1 MEGGSGEQISRV
13 SIKEN
18 FEMTIGIGSFWPH
31 HVQAGSQF
39 PDQGLNPYPLH
50 WKCGVSITRPT
61 LLRWCTWQRIHLP
74 VQEMQGI
81 RIRSLFR
88 NTPWD
93 RKWEPTLVFLPG
105 KFHGQRNLVGYSP
118 QVAKIWT

>member
-50 WKCGVSITRPT
+50 WKCGVSITR
-61 LLRWCTWQRIHLP
+61 
-74 VQEMQGI
+74 
-81 RIRSLFR
+81 S
-88 NTPWD
+88 
-93 RKWEPTLVFLPG
+93 PG
-105 KFHGQRNLVGYSP
+105 ETHFSGGAVGKESTC
-118 QVAKIWT
+118 QCRRCEG